1 MQALPQFD
9 YIFALGL
16 IFAFL
21 DAYGIGANDVANSF
35 ATSVSSRSLT
45 LMQACFLAAICE
57 FLGALLLGARVTSTI
72 KDGIID
78 IDLFNE
84 SPSVLMLAM
93 WCALVGS
100 ATWVLTATR
109 LGLPVSTTHSIIGA
123 IVGVGIAANGG
134 KGVKWGYNGVARI
147 ISSWV
152 IAPFIAASFALII
165 FILTKYCVL
174 KRKDPLRAGFIAIPI
189 YFGFTSGIL
198 TMMIVWKGAPGLDLD
213 ELGTGT
219 IIGAVLGVAGVV
231 AAICILFFVP
241 YLHRRLVR
249 EDPTVRWYHFFLG
262 PYLWKADRLPFPGA
276 ANAVVVKDYYNGG
289 VVGQNNGGEAH
300 DLANDLKAQAHG
312 DMELGKAQ
320 PSPSA
325 DEITPSTSNN
335 DVHAAATHPAAG
347 ATTLEDLEKHE
358 IRGPWILPSNIWIF
372 VRYRL
377 PKLLFRGMKMDVVNE
392 QARAQHD
399 GDKGAARVA
408 EMHAR
413 AAQYDNKT
421 EHLYSFLQ
429 VLTACTASFAH
440 GANDVSN
447 AVGPLVVIYQVWR
460 SGVVPG
466 SKSDVPVWIL
476 AFGGAAIV
484 IGLSTYGYNIMRNL
498 GNRLTP
504 HSPTRGFSME
514 LGAALTVVLAT
525 RLNIPVSTTHSIT
538 GATVAVGLANG
549 DLKVINWK
557 LLAWIFGGWIIT
569 LPVAGLVAGC
579 LMGIIVHAPRF
590 GMGV

>member
-57 FLGALLLGARVTSTI
+57 FLGALLLGARVTNTI
-72 KDGIID
+72 KDGIIN
-78 IDLFNE
+78 IDMFTE

-100 ATWVLTATR
+100 SSWVLLATR

-134 KGVKWGYNGVARI
+134 KGVKWGYDGVARI
-147 ISSWV
+147 VSSWV
-152 IAPFIAASFALII
+152 IAPFIAGAFALTI
-165 FILTKYCVL
+165 FMLTKYFVL
-174 KRKDPLRAGFIAIPI
+174 KRQDPLRAGFIAIPI

-213 ELGTGT
+213 ELGAGT

-231 AAICILFFVP
+231 AAICIFFFVP

-262 PYLWKADRLPFPGA
+262 PYLWKAERLPFPGA
-276 ANAVVVKDYYNGG
+276 ANAVAIKDYFNGG
-289 VVGQNNGGEAH
+289 
-300 DLANDLKAQAHG
+300 LASG
-312 DMELGKAQ
+312 DMELGKTQ
-320 PSPSA
+320 PTPSA
-325 DEITPSTSNN
+325 DEITSSTSND
-335 DVHAAATHPAAG
+335 DVNAAAAAPAAG

-372 VRYRL
+372 LRYRL
-377 PKLLFRGMKMDVVNE
+377 PKLALRGMQVDVVNE
-392 QARAQHD
+392 QARAQHA
-399 GDKGAARVA
+399 GDKGAIRVA

-447 AVGPLVVIYQVWR
+447 AVGPLVVIYQVWK

-538 GATVAVGLANG
+538 GATVAVGMANG

-557 LLAWIFGGWIIT
+557 LLIWIFGGWIIT
-569 LPVAGLVAGC
+569 LPIAGTVAGC
-579 LMGIIVHAPRF
+579 LMAIIVHAPRF